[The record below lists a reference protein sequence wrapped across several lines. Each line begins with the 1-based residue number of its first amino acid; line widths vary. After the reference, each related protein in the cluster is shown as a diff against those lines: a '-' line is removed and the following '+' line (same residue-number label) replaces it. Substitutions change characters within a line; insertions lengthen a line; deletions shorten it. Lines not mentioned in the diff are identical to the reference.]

1 MKWESK
7 GDVVGCMLTVLVI
20 SRYMHPEMY
29 MYVGIHYYYF
39 EITVIKIL
47 IMHIKR
53 NSTLILYHTG
63 RKIIH
68 NGGVLAGLG

>member
-1 MKWESK
+1 
-7 GDVVGCMLTVLVI
+7 
-20 SRYMHPEMY
+20 

-53 NSTLILYHTG
+53 NSTLILYHG
-63 RKIIH
+63 HRKAIQ
-68 NGGVLAGLG
+68 NGGALAGPG